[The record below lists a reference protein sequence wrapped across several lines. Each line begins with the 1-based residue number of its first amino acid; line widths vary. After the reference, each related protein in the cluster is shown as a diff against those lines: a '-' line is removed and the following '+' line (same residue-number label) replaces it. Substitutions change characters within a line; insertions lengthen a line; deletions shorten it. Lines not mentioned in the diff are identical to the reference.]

1 MGPIVN
7 RFLEQ
12 LVLPPGVFLT
22 GLCVVWWLLHRPARL
37 AAEIRVRRA
46 GWAVVVLGSFAWL
59 AMLPI
64 VADRIVGSR
73 HPPRE
78 TALTRES
85 IQRSDAE
92 AIVVLCTGR
101 TPRAPE
107 YDGEDTVTL
116 GGLARIR
123 YAARLHRLTGLPLLL
138 AGGRPYGESR
148 SEAAIMRDVLEQEF
162 QVPVAWL
169 DEKSRDTRENAIEA
183 TAILKERG
191 ITRIL
196 LVVHNRD
203 MPRALE
209 AFERVSGGA
218 IRVTPAPIQ
227 FRPKIDRSLSWN
239 AATLWSAVPNADALA
254 LLSTELHE
262 WLGGIWYRLR
272 DRGAHDPK
280 GA

>member
-1 MGPIVN
+1 MTPIIN

-12 LVLPPGVFLT
+12 LVLPPGAFLT
-22 GLCVVWWLLHRPARL
+22 GLCVVWWMLHRPAHL
-37 AAEIRVRRA
+37 AAEIRMRRA
-46 GWAVVVLGSFAWL
+46 GRAVVVLGVLAWL

-64 VADRIVGSR
+64 VADRFAESR

-78 TALTRES
+78 TALTRAALAG
-85 IQRSDAE
+85 SDAE
-92 AIVVLCTGR
+92 AIVVFGCGR
-101 TPRAPE
+101 YPKAPE
-107 YDGEDTVTL
+107 YDEEDTLTPS
-116 GGLARIR
+116 GLARAR

-148 SEAAIMRDVLEQEF
+148 SEAAIMGEVLEREF

-183 TAILKERG
+183 VAILKAHG

-209 AFERVSGGA
+209 AIDRASGGM
-218 IRVTPAPIQ
+218 IRVTPAPIL
-227 FRPKIDRSLSWN
+227 FRPGTASSFAWDAASLWP
-239 AATLWSAVPNADALA
+239 WIPNADALS
-254 LLSTELHE
+254 LLGTEMHE

-272 DRGAHDPK
+272 G
-280 GA
+280 G